1 MRTVLR
7 KHNNRFRERLATGR
21 VVAILRADDPSWFAD
36 AGQVLYEAGLGVLE
50 VDLATPGALDAIGVL
65 QAELGQ
71 DALIGAG
78 GVRTVAAVDRCAA
91 AGVDF
96 IATTVFS
103 PDVLWRAQEYALP
116 IVCGALT
123 PTEVD
128 AAWRYGPAAVKLH
141 PAATAGGARYLE
153 EVQAALPE
161 VPLVPAGGVE
171 LSDVD
176 AYLAAGALAVG
187 VGSPLLGDALDGGR
201 LDELGNRAS
210 RLAATAGRYA

>member
-7 KHNNRFRERLATGR
+7 KHNNRFRERLATSR
-21 VVAILRADDPSWFAD
+21 VMGILRADSSAWFAD

-65 QAELGQ
+65 QVELGQ

-78 GVRTVAAVDRCAA
+78 GVRTVSAVDRCAA

-96 IATTVFS
+96 IASATFS

-128 AAWRYGPAAVKLH
+128 AAWRYGPAAVKLY
-141 PAATAGGARYLE
+141 PAATSGGVRYLE
-153 EVQAALPE
+153 EVQSTLPE
-161 VPLVPAGGVE
+161 VPLVPAGGVS

-176 AYLAAGALAVG
+176 GYLAAGALAVG
-187 VGSPLLGDALDGGR
+187 VGSALLGDALDGGR
-201 LDELGNRAS
+201 LDELAKRAS
-210 RLAATAGRYA
+210 QVATTADRYA